1 MYTRKIR
8 CLALL
13 AFLLLSLTLAACGG
27 SQQSTP
33 AASAASN
40 SAPPS
45 NSGTADATTVN
56 IVASNFA
63 FALDIPETSA
73 GTITFTLK
81 NAGSAQ
87 HDFEISGNGIKQK
100 TAKLNQNESA
110 SFTVVLAPGTY
121 TYRCT
126 VPAHNTLGMKGS
138 FTVK

>member
-13 AFLLLSLTLAACGG
+13 AILLLSLTLAACGG
-27 SQQSTP
+27 SQQSTS

-40 SAPPS
+40 SAPS
-45 NSGTADATTVN
+45 SSGTADATTVN

-126 VPAHNTLGMKGS
+126 VPAHDALGMKGS
-138 FTVK
+138 FAVK

>member
-1 MYTRKIR
+1 MYTRKIQ

-13 AFLLLSLTLAACGG
+13 AFLLLSLMLAACSG

-40 SAPPS
+40 SAPS
-45 NSGTADATTVN
+45 KSGTADATTVN

-63 FALDIPETSA
+63 FALDMPATSA
-73 GTITFTLK
+73 GTSTFTLK

-100 TAKLNQNESA
+100 TAKLNQNDSA

-121 TYRCT
+121 AYRCT
-126 VPAHNTLGMKGS
+126 MPAHDALGMKGS